1 MAEEHWSVFFKA
13 KAPKESEVETE
24 PEITIATTTDSRQ
37 QLNEAGEGVQRE
49 PEPQTIYTEIAPS
62 TPEADGGTEHN
73 EAKVW
78 VDGVR
83 VCRSFGDDVPPPP
96 GENAEYMTGVNAARQ
111 VLPDFDEVLADS
123 VPIPA
128 IAVEAIRACANG
140 PLVAY
145 YFGKHRSEIDGLWG
159 LSDGQVRRRIVDLSQ
174 RIALNPVGAD
184 PGTLPYRA
192 WRTLRDGHRKR

>member
-1 MAEEHWSVFFKA
+1 MSEEHWSVFFKA
-13 KAPKESEVETE
+13 KEPRQSEDDSVR
-24 PEITIATTTDSRQ
+24 IASTTDSQSSVNDAAGGFIPER
-37 QLNEAGEGVQRE
+37 NESETV
-49 PEPQTIYTEIAPS
+49 YTEIAPS

-96 GENAEYMTGVNAARQ
+96 GENPDYVAGLNAARQ
-111 VLPDFDEVLADS
+111 VLDDFDQVLDES

-145 YFGKHRSEIDGLWG
+145 YFGKHRSEIDGLWN
-159 LSDGQVRRRIVDLSQ
+159 LTDGQVRRRIVDLSQ
-174 RIALNPVGAD
+174 RIALNPIGAD
-184 PGTLPYRA
+184 PGVLPYRA

>member
-13 KAPKESEVETE
+13 KAPSESTE
-24 PEITIATTTDSRQ
+24 GDMYLASTTDSQ
-37 QLNEAGEGVQRE
+37 QSLDDAIEGRIPERNE
-49 PEPQTIYTEIAPS
+49 PETIYTEIAPS